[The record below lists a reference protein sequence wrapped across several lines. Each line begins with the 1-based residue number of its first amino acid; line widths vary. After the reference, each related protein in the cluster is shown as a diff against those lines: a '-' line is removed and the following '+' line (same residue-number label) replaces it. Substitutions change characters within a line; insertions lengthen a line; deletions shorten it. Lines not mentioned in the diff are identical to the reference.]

1 MPETLLEP
9 HSELLNIE
17 NTILNHLKNVGSGFL
32 FERERVF
39 ATLIFKGETFFVKVF
54 SLER

>member
-9 HSELLNIE
+9 HSEFLNIE
-17 NTILNHLKNVGSGFL
+17 NTILNHVKNVGSDFL
-32 FERERVF
+32 FERERLF
-39 ATLIFKGETFFVKVF
+39 ATLIFNGETFFVKVF